1 MNMAAPGSCDPCL
14 IRWIEA
20 NNDIIATW
28 KRQVD
33 QCRDAHTESQKLR
46 ERMDQLLKLMRDL
59 PPVVPFAALELTVT
73 YNLVIMELNADKEV
87 KEEHERLI
95 DETLRRVLAAH
106 HLDPGGDHSCS
117 ALWRTALRAES
128 LVQQAGIVHGLAGLQ
143 GLIWSVQKKSPEVL
157 DLFQT
162 FSTFPVT
169 DRCALL
175 LLLRSWAPPDEGSES
190 IHCVLRPS
198 FIKDIVYTAVAFQ
211 QGVEAMEKGD
221 HDSALDLF
229 QEAAGCCGTKSFM
242 ARIRNCQGLCFIQKG
257 LPHLALEHFKQALQ
271 EDPKCGAAYYNCS
284 VAYRRLGKREA
295 EVEMLHLLKC
305 VLSDPKPAAPSPRGH
320 GFSPISSEDFVDVR
334 SLSCASLAP
343 RVSELQYLL
352 ARHCFE
358 YKMMD
363 EAADNYVELLRD
375 LMEGSDVELGFPS
388 PAPLP
393 PVAEILLEAAA
404 CLIQVDRFEEAAAA
418 CEEVIVKT
426 ADVIPSRILLDRTKE
441 RDPVITDQL
450 NCIVWVSAAHLFQ
463 AKIQALQ
470 DETKTSIS
478 SYSRCVNLL
487 LKVQFSGADA
497 GNESLTSPREE
508 ERDVIDTLKCCALIG
523 RSHQFLQLG
532 NLKEAL
538 KNASLG
544 LQVLP
549 ACPEA
554 NNVFLSS
561 LWKMER
567 KKEAEAHWQKFKS
580 SKSRTD
586 DQWQSVK
593 RSLPLSLHEFV
604 NHKFFT
610 NQTSIREIRECL
622 GS

>member
-242 ARIRNCQGLCFIQKG
+242 ARIRNCQGLCFIQK
-257 LPHLALEHFKQALQ
+257 
-271 EDPKCGAAYYNCS
+271 
-284 VAYRRLGKREA
+284 
-295 EVEMLHLLKC
+295 